1 MHRTTGTHFLLL
13 CHMIIIKAEAN
24 SEFHYPDILN
34 FNLTDILRIVKSCF
48 VNTVAISK
56 SITLISTYF

>member
-1 MHRTTGTHFLLL
+1 
-13 CHMIIIKAEAN
+13 MIIIKAEAN
-24 SEFHYPDILN
+24 SEFYYPDILN